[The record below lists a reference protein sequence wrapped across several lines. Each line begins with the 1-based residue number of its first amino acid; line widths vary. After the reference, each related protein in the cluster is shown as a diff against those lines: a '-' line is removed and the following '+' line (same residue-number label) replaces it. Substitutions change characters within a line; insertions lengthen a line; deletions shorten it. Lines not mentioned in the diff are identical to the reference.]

1 MQDPLFTILELF
13 IVAVLI
19 LGNAFF
25 VAAEFALVSIRRTRV
40 EELIAEGNRTAKV
53 VKQVVHDP
61 DRFIAATQL
70 GITIASLGVGWIA
83 EPALA
88 HLLEP
93 LFRRLPEAW
102 VGPAVHTFAAG
113 ALAFTIITFLHVVVG
128 ELAPKSVALAY
139 TEQTALVVARP
150 TVVFETVFRPVIWA
164 LNSAGNGLLRLIG
177 LHRPMGHQLVH
188 SVEEL
193 KMLVSA
199 SAASGELEPSEK
211 TMLHNVFEF
220 NDRLVREV
228 MIPRPD
234 MVAVAEDTTID
245 EFLQTFLNVSHARFP
260 IFAKNIDNIT
270 GFIAIKDVLRAIA
283 ADGPGTRAQPARAFA
298 RPAKFVP
305 ESKRVGS
312 LFAEMQSQKSQL
324 AVVIDEFGGTAG
336 MVTVEVMIEE
346 IVGQLG
352 DELAHETPVT
362 ERIDEHSA
370 QFDGQ
375 LRVEEVN
382 EQLGIHL
389 PEREEY
395 ETIAGFV
402 LYALHHIPKEG
413 EQFRTDNVRITVTRM
428 EGPRIDR
435 VLITRL

>member
-1 MQDPLFTILELF
+1 MGEPLIS
-13 IVAVLI
+13 IVQLVTVAALI
-19 LGNAFF
+19 LTNAFF
-25 VAAEFALVSIRRTRV
+25 VAAEFALVSVRRTRV
-40 EELIAEGNRTAKV
+40 EELVAEGNAAARV
-53 VKQVVHDP
+53 VKQVTHDP

-70 GITIASLGVGWIA
+70 GITMASLGVGWIA

-88 HLLEP
+88 HLIAPALS
-93 LFRRLPEAW
+93 FLPQVW
-102 VGPAVHTFAAG
+102 VGPAVPTVAAG
-113 ALAFTIITFLHVVVG
+113 AIAFTVITLFTVVIG

-150 TVVFETVFRPVIWA
+150 TVAFETIFRPVIWI
-164 LNSAGNGLLRLIG
+164 LNSSGNGILRLIG
-177 LHRPMGHQLVH
+177 LQRPSGHQLVH

-199 SAASGELEPSEK
+199 SAAGGELEPREK

-228 MIPRPD
+228 MIPRPE
-234 MVAVAEDTTID
+234 MIAVEEHTPIH
-245 EFLQTFLNVSHARFP
+245 EFLQTFAESSHARFP
-260 IFAKNIDNIT
+260 IYAKTIDNIT
-270 GFIAIKDVLRAIA
+270 GFLAIKDVLRAIA
-283 ADGPGTRAQPARAFA
+283 VDGDELEQRQVRAFA
-298 RPAKFVP
+298 RPATFVP

-312 LFAEMQSQKSQL
+312 LFAEMQTLKTQL
-324 AVVIDEFGGTAG
+324 AIVIDEFGGTAG
-336 MVTVEVMIEE
+336 MVTVKELIEE

-352 DELAHETPVT
+352 DELAQGEPLAEKV
-362 ERIDEHSA
+362 DEHTMA
-370 QFDGQ
+370 FDAQ

-382 EQLGIHL
+382 ERLGIHL
-389 PEREEY
+389 PESEDY

-413 EQFRTDNVRITVTRM
+413 EQLRADNVRITVTRM
-428 EGPRIDR
+428 EGPKIEK